1 MSMHLGTSAVFFTVR
16 QKISAPFFVSRAP
29 KKGVPTSDR
38 HKSQITKFAV
48 VIHKHK

>member
-1 MSMHLGTSAVFFTVR
+1 VR

-38 HKSQITKFAV
+38 HKSQITKFAF